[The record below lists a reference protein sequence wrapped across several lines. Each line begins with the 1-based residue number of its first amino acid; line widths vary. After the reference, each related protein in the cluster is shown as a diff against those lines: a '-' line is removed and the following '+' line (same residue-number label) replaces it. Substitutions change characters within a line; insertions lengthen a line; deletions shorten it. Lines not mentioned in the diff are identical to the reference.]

1 MASNNRRAR
10 PLGRLLTPTLY
21 LEKIY
26 DLPLEWLSDN
36 SITSVITDL
45 DNTLVPWRDY
55 RVAEELTEW
64 FNTLHKEGFKT
75 LILTNARP
83 SPTITK
89 LSHSLNTKLVVGA
102 RKPISRF
109 FREALM
115 LLDSRPSETCVIGDQ
130 IFTDILGGNIIG
142 CRTVLVERIGRRE
155 FLGTRIMR
163 LFENVVRQ
171 HVNLPRWTRQQQKD

>member
-1 MASNNRRAR
+1 MASKNRWGK
-10 PLGRLLTPTLY
+10 PVGRLLTPSLY
-21 LEKIY
+21 LERIY
-26 DLPLEWLSDN
+26 DLPLEWLRNN

-55 RVAEELTEW
+55 SMAKELTEW
-64 FNTLHKEGFKT
+64 FNILHKEGLNT

-83 SPTITK
+83 SPTITE

-109 FREALM
+109 FREALV
-115 LLDSRPSETCVIGDQ
+115 LLDSKPGETCVIGDQ

-155 FLGTRIMR
+155 FVGTRIMR
-163 LFENVVRQ
+163 LFENVVRK
-171 HVNLPRWTRQQQKD
+171 HVGLRQWTRQQQKD